1 MCFKLAA
8 EYCML
13 QIAQLSISGTGFPGF
28 HQDFLLRAPLENL
41 NKAPADC
48 RLGCRLQ
55 SSSP

>member
-1 MCFKLAA
+1 
-8 EYCML
+8 ML

-41 NKAPADC
+41 NKAPADW
-48 RLGCRLQ
+48 RLRCRLQ